1 MAAGIN
7 KEAVKVLVVEDESS
21 QREVIGDI
29 LTDEGY
35 SVDLA
40 QHGERAIELLEDNR
54 YHVVVTDLKMPGV
67 DGLEVLRRALAA
79 EENTVV
85 VLLTAY
91 GTVETAVQA
100 MKEGATDYL
109 NKPLRKDELL
119 IVLEKALNNR
129 RLAQENIA
137 LHRELESRYRF
148 DNITG
153 SSPAMNEVYRLI
165 GKVLNNDSTV
175 LLTGESGTGKEL
187 AARAIHFNGSRRK
200 GPFVAVNCAAI
211 PENLIES
218 ELFGHEKGA
227 FSGATGRRI
236 GKFEAAE
243 GGTIFLDEI
252 STLQYELQAK
262 FLRVLQ
268 EREFQRVG
276 GDNLIKADV
285 LIITAT
291 NQKLRELVNAGRL
304 RDDLFHRLN
313 VVNIDLPPLRQRRG
327 DIPLLVKVFLDKYN
341 SKYEKK
347 DISKNVEAVES
358 LSDYDWPGNVR
369 ELENLVEQ
377 LVVLS
382 DGPKI
387 TPSELPSYIFD
398 SMVYGGEEPGPGAGR
413 EAPPEGG
420 VSIRETGVKLPGSGI
435 DLAGVEKSLI
445 SQALQNSDGRLVKAA
460 KLLGISY
467 KTLQYR
473 IKKHCIDLE
482 SIKAR

>member
-1 MAAGIN
+1 
-7 KEAVKVLVVEDESS
+7 
-21 QREVIGDI
+21 
-29 LTDEGY
+29 
-35 SVDLA
+35 
-40 QHGERAIELLEDNR
+40 
-54 YHVVVTDLKMPGV
+54 
-67 DGLEVLRRALAA
+67 VLRAALAA
-79 EENTVV
+79 DENTVV

-100 MKEGATDYL
+100 MKQGATDYL

-129 RLAQENIA
+129 LLAQENIA
-137 LHRELESRYRF
+137 LHRELESRYHF
-148 DNITG
+148 DKITG
-153 SSPAMNEVYRLI
+153 SSPAMNEIYRLI

-187 AARAIHFNGSRRK
+187 VARAIHFNGSRRK

-236 GKFEAAE
+236 GKFEAADC
-243 GGTIFLDEI
+243 GTIFLDEI
-252 STLQYELQAK
+252 STLQYDLQAK

-276 GDNLIKADV
+276 GDTLIKVDV
-285 LIITAT
+285 RIITAT
-291 NQKLRELVNAGRL
+291 NRKLRELVNAGKF

-313 VVNIDLPPLRQRRG
+313 VVNINLPPLRERKS
-327 DIPLLVKVFLDKYN
+327 DIPLLVKNFLEKYRA
-341 SKYEKK
+341 KYEKTGV
-347 DISKNVEAVES
+347 SMSVEAVEA

-382 DGPKI
+382 DGPRI
-387 TPSELPSYIFD
+387 APGDLPSYIFD
-398 SMVYGGEEPGPGAGR
+398 SMVYSSEQPGGEPLAGKQAWNA
-413 EAPPEGG
+413 EF
-420 VSIRETGVKLPGSGI
+420 KLPGSGI

-445 SQALQNSDGRLVKAA
+445 SQSLQQSGGRLAKAA

-473 IKKHCIDLE
+473 IKKYRIDLE